1 MNMDFIEEFIARGF
15 FHQATNLEGL
25 KELILTNKITAYIG
39 FDPTASSLH
48 VGNLMQIM
56 ILRLLQKHGHRP
68 LVIVGGGT
76 VKVGDPSGKD
86 EMRKL
91 MDDELLLKNMNGIKS
106 NLSKF
111 INFGDK
117 SEDALMLNNDLWL
130 KDLNYLEFL
139 RDYGKHF
146 SINRMLK
153 FDSVSIRLEREQNL
167 SFLEFNYML
176 LQAYDFAYL
185 NKSHDCRLQLGGSD
199 QWGNIVSGVELNRKL
214 GGEEIFG
221 MTSPLITN
229 ASGAKMGKTANG
241 AIWLSEELLSP
252 YDYYQFWRNTD
263 DRDVIRFLK
272 IFTDLPLEVIEE
284 YSEYEGSQINEVKK
298 ILAFEATKLCHGE
311 ELANQ
316 AVLTAIK
323 FFEEKTLSDNLL
335 ALEIDEQ
342 DLKQGISAYIIFNR
356 AGLVESGGEA
366 RRLIRGNGAKVNDQL
381 IIDENMKIDISFC
394 NQDGI
399 IKLTAG
405 KKRHALIKSVK

>member
-1 MNMDFIEEFIARGF
+1 MDFVEEFIARGF

-25 KELILTNKITAYIG
+25 KELTSTNKITAYIG

-56 ILRLLQKHGHRP
+56 MLRLLQKHGHRP
-68 LVIVGGGT
+68 LVIIGGGT

-91 MDDELLLKNMNGIKS
+91 MDDELLLKNMNGIRS

-117 SEDALMLNNDLWL
+117 NEDALMLNNDEWL
-130 KDLNYLEFL
+130 KDINYLEFL
-139 RDYGKHF
+139 RNYGKNF

-176 LQAYDFAYL
+176 LQAYDFVYL
-185 NKSHDCRLQLGGSD
+185 NKSHKCKLQLGGSD

-214 GGEEIFG
+214 GGEELFG
-221 MTSPLITN
+221 LTSPLITN

-241 AIWLSEELLSP
+241 AVWLSEDLLSP

-263 DRDVIRFLK
+263 DRDVIKFLR
-272 IFTDLPLEVIEE
+272 IFTDLPLEIIER
-284 YSEYEGSQINEVKK
+284 YSEYEGNKINEVKK

-316 AVLTAIK
+316 AALTAIK
-323 FFEEKTLSDNLL
+323 IFEERALSDNLI
-335 ALEIDEQ
+335 ALEIDKQ
-342 DLKQGISAYIIFNR
+342 DLKQGIAAYYLFNK

-381 IIDENMKIDISFC
+381 ITDENMKIDISFC

-405 KKRHALIKSVK
+405 KKRHALIKAVK